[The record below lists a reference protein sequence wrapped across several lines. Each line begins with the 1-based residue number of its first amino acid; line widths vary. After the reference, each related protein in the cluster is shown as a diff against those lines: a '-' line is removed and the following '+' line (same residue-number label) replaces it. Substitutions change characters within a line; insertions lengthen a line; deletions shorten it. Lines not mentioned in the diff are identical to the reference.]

1 MASYQLL
8 PTTVVGSY
16 AHPSWFYA
24 AKELMEAGR
33 FGPVDVE
40 ETFDDAVDRAILD
53 QEEAGLDV
61 ISDGEMRRASFV
73 WAFASR
79 MTGLRDGGSV
89 HCLDAMRYFDRR
101 ALAGFALARRSV
113 VH

>member
-1 MASYQLL
+1 MDAATATFHAMPHGLPLL

-24 AKELMEAGR
+24 AKELMEADR

-53 QEEAGLDV
+53 QDEAGLDV
-61 ISDGEMRRASFV
+61 ISDVRCAGRASCGRSRRA
-73 WAFASR
+73 
-79 MTGLRDGGSV
+79 
-89 HCLDAMRYFDRR
+89 
-101 ALAGFALARRSV
+101 
-113 VH
+113 

>member
-1 MASYQLL
+1 MIADAAATFHDMSHGLPIL

-24 AKELMEAGR
+24 AKELMEAER

-53 QEEAGLDV
+53 QEEAVAALMKHFPDIASGAGAGAAAASEGRSIRSPAQSGDV
-61 ISDGEMRRASFV
+61 FT
-73 WAFASR
+73 F
-79 MTGLRDGGSV
+79 
-89 HCLDAMRYFDRR
+89 
-101 ALAGFALARRSV
+101 
-113 VH
+113 